1 MPGLEIFAWDEGGWL
16 GPLARNGSHPR
27 VYLRRDGA
35 VLQAAED
42 MDAFVQL
49 LRDGTD
55 WGPGL
60 VPEPGIQVYA
70 SREDASR
77 EDASREWF
85 FLRLEAPPQ

>member
-1 MPGLEIFAWDEGGWL
+1 MPGLEVFAWDEGGWL
-16 GPLARNGSHPR
+16 GPLARNGSHPM

-35 VLQAAED
+35 VFQAAED

-55 WGPGL
+55 WRAGL

-70 SREDASR
+70 SRE
-77 EDASREWF
+77 WF

>member
-1 MPGLEIFAWDEGGWL
+1 MPGLEVFAWDEGGWL
-16 GPLARNGSHPR
+16 GPLARNGSHPM

-35 VLQAAED
+35 VFQAVED

-55 WGPGL
+55 WRAGL

-70 SREDASR
+70 SREDA
-77 EDASREWF
+77 AQEWF

>member
-1 MPGLEIFAWDEGGWL
+1 MPGLEVFAWDEGGWL
-16 GPLARNGSHPR
+16 GPLARNGSHPM

-35 VLQAAED
+35 VFQAAED

-55 WGPGL
+55 WRAGL
-60 VPEPGIQVYA
+60 VPEPGIQVYV
-70 SREDASR
+70 SREDA
-77 EDASREWF
+77 AQEWF